1 MKPNNTRPMTM
12 IGNKTR
18 FITSPLNPLSRM
30 ERGLKFTLKI
40 RTLPLLQFGEGGWGD
55 EALQIPIKTMN
66 MPVGTRYLVSLLAM
80 FMLIFIPYSL
90 SAQDTMP
97 PSSPQDTV
105 TALENAVIP
114 INDPFTIANRLY
126 GIEAPPAPTE
136 APPYRRGERSE
147 FWVSDNSAGQSR
159 QIMAELEVIGLHA
172 YFWVEVGADV
182 RLRDLQAL
190 ADAFDNDIYQQV
202 RDIWGSEPYL
212 GVDGDPRVHILF
224 ARGLGFGTAAYFSRR
239 HNYPEIVSQHS
250 NAREMFFV
258 NLSTIGNINSSF
270 LRSTLAHEFQH
281 MIRAN
286 ITPNEDSWLNEAF
299 STFTE
304 GYLGY
309 EAAERYPAEFLNAPE
324 TQLTTFGIAP
334 NRLAEY
340 GAGYLF
346 MTYIYNHYGIEA
358 IQALS
363 ANPLNS
369 MFGVQDVMMDVAV
382 TSHQELF
389 ADWVLANL
397 IQDVNLRE
405 LYGYYSLNNLIPP
418 ATRRLN
424 GRKNQ
429 LDRTLSQY
437 ATHYYQLSDWRR
449 GDTLTLSLDMP
460 DTAPLVHT
468 DAHSGERFW
477 YSNRADVSHMR
488 LYRQFDL
495 SDVTSATFTY
505 QLWAD
510 LEPDWDYGYL
520 LISTDDGVS
529 WQTIQTETMT
539 TANPVGNRY
548 GDVAYSLSTG
558 RWIKEQVILDE
569 YVGGEIWL
577 SFELITDD
585 AVNYS
590 GIVIDDVALPEIG
603 YYSDFETDDGGWISE
618 GWVWVTNHIPQQAWL
633 QVVQYLP
640 DDVIVHRWFLP
651 TWDIT
656 PITIDSRTET
666 IFIAMSPIAR
676 VTTIPVEYNLT
687 IRLDD

>member
-1 MKPNNTRPMTM
+1 MKPNNTPQMTM
-12 IGNKTR
+12 IGNKTHYPKTINMSVR
-18 FITSPLNPLSRM
+18 AQYIAPLHLFI
-30 ERGLKFTLKI
+30 
-40 RTLPLLQFGEGGWGD
+40 LLF
-55 EALQIPIKTMN
+55 
-66 MPVGTRYLVSLLAM
+66 M
-80 FMLIFIPYSL
+80 FILIPYSL
-90 SAQDTMP
+90 SAQNTMP
-97 PSSPQDTV
+97 SSSPQDTV
-105 TALENAVIP
+105 TALQHAVIP
-114 INDPFTIANRLY
+114 INNPFTIAERLY
-126 GIEAPPAPTE
+126 GIEAPTAPIE
-136 APPYRRGERSE
+136 APIYRRGDRDE
-147 FWVSDNSAGQSR
+147 FWVSDNSARQSR
-159 QIMAELEVIGLHA
+159 QIMAELKAIGLHA
-172 YFWVEVGADV
+172 YFWVEVGENV
-182 RLRDLQAL
+182 RQRDLQAL

-224 ARGLGFGTAAYFSRR
+224 ARGLGFGTAAYFSRK
-239 HNYPEIVSQHS
+239 HNYPEIVSTHS

-258 NLSTIGNINSSF
+258 NLSTISDLNSTF

-309 EAAERYPAEFLNAPE
+309 EAAGRYPSEFLNNPE
-324 TQLTTFGIAP
+324 TQLSAFGIAP

-346 MTYIYNHYGIEA
+346 LTYIYDHYGIEA
-358 IQALS
+358 IQAIS
-363 ANPLNS
+363 QNPMNG
-369 MFGVQDVMMDVAV
+369 MFGVNQVAIDFGAGTHADV
-382 TSHQELF
+382 F

-397 IQDVNLRE
+397 IQDADTLSF
-405 LYGYYSLNNLIPP
+405 GYRSLTTLIPP

-424 GRKNQ
+424 GRQNQ

-437 ATHYYQLSDWRR
+437 ATHYYELADFRG
-449 GDTLTLSLDMP
+449 GDTLTLTLEMP
-460 DTAPLVHT
+460 ETAPLVRTHP
-468 DAHSGERFW
+468 HSGERFW
-477 YSNRADVSHMR
+477 YSNRADVSHTR

-495 SDVTSATFTY
+495 SAVTSATFTY

-520 LISTDDGVS
+520 LISTDGGES

-539 TANPVGNRY
+539 TDNPVGNRY
-548 GDVAYSLSTG
+548 GDAAYSLLTG
-558 RWIKEQVILDE
+558 RWIKEQVILDD

-577 SFELITDD
+577 SFDVITDD

-590 GIVIDDVALPEIG
+590 GMVIDDVALPEIG

-618 GWVWVTNHIPQQAWL
+618 GWVWVTNHVPQQAWL
-633 QVVQYLP
+633 QVVEYLP
-640 DDVIVHRWFLP
+640 DGITVRRQLLP
-651 TWDIT
+651 DDIA
-656 PITIDSRTET
+656 PLTIDSRTERL
-666 IFIAMSPIAR
+666 FIAISPIAP
-676 VTTIPVEYNLT
+676 VTTIPVEYTLT